1 MAFNSLILIKIEF
14 ESRLHCSV
22 IFAYHRIFL
31 TLFIFSYLYA
41 YLPIYLTIF
50 IFSYLSIY
58 LPICPSIFLCIFV
71 SSFLSIYIPIINVLI
86 WDCQVVSLT
95 GILIFLLV
103 QMNWDNSPC
112 SVNLSW
118 TRVSNCYNA
127 VFLVRPRSSFRCGFK
142 HKYEMNKIISLH
154 NFSRLINTI
163 AFELLIFN
171 PRKFRSDIFI
181 LNFRVFKSYC

>member
-1 MAFNSLILIKIEF
+1 MITCKLLIRKKLVNNQK
-14 ESRLHCSV
+14 HCSV

-71 SSFLSIYIPIINVLI
+71 SSFLSIYIPIINMLI

-118 TRVSNCYNA
+118 TRVSDCYNA
-127 VFLVRPRSSFRCGFK
+127 VLLVRPRSSFRCGFT
-142 HKYEMNKIISLH
+142 HKYEMNKIIWLH
-154 NFSRLINTI
+154 NNRRLINSVWI
-163 AFELLIFN
+163 VDFQ
-171 PRKFRSDIFI
+171 P
-181 LNFRVFKSYC
+181 